1 MAAIAPIFSILSS
14 VMGGLGG
21 GGGGGQSAAP
31 APAPPAPVAPQP
43 TQEPEGVADQ
53 EVAKRR
59 QLSRQQQRQQ
69 DNLLGLEDV
78 SPTNLNKKTLLGE

>member
-1 MAAIAPIFSILSS
+1 MGAIAPIFSIFSS
-14 VMGGLGG
+14 LLGGLG

-31 APAPPAPVAPQP
+31 APAPPAPVAPAP
-43 TQEPEGVADQ
+43 APEPEGVADQ

-69 DNLLGLEDV
+69 DSLLALEDV
-78 SPTNLNKKTLLGE
+78 NPTNLAKKTLLGE